1 VFCHIVKINYVA
13 IRKPVC
19 SRQTVDRSP
28 SPQPLPIDHQPLTAR
43 PIYAHLSPAEIVFF
57 SFTPMTLV
65 IPTPSALGLAYCVG
79 YHSLSLF
86 VPVTVSFPKSN
97 YFLWK
102 YYTGAYTHT
111 IRIYIYMYII
121 IKTPNTF
128 SGLPCC
134 ARRPGRPSRRHL
146 AIL

>member
-65 IPTPSALGLAYCVG
+65 IPTPSALGLAHCVG

-111 IRIYIYMYII
+111 ICIYIYVYYKNTKHIFGFALLCPSSWKTIETTSRYTII
-121 IKTPNTF
+121 
-128 SGLPCC
+128 
-134 ARRPGRPSRRHL
+134 
-146 AIL
+146 